1 MAMYRYDE
9 DEELARAIAA
19 SLNEDQPKPKPRT
32 HSTVRHASMQT
43 CAGIVLYTVIYFYTQ
58 NRGQKSKDSDCIL
71 S

>member
-1 MAMYRYDE
+1 MAMCRYDE

-43 CAGIVLYTVIYFYTQ
+43 GAGMVLYTAIFLYTESWAEEQ
-58 NRGQKSKDSDCIL
+58 GQ
-71 S
+71 